1 MRPLL
6 EKSGNSRGGGLC
18 QRVPVFAGISQI
30 DLGRSGFRAHKVRSQ
45 SARAASQ
52 LGRHGKNRPR
62 PGRLTVPLC
71 SREYS
76 SSSAQASDELEGAIN
91 APDSIAALHLFAHDC
106 TWGSFTTN
114 ARLDR
119 SQPLVAPTGKAELLN
134 TGRRSSTSSYTL
146 VPAQAENHLGFWC
159 APCSNRVLLPGSGG
173 A

>member
-106 TWGSFTTN
+106 T
-114 ARLDR
+114 
-119 SQPLVAPTGKAELLN
+119 
-134 TGRRSSTSSYTL
+134 
-146 VPAQAENHLGFWC
+146 
-159 APCSNRVLLPGSGG
+159 
-173 A
+173 